1 MSTPTNP
8 AQSSANLFRRLAW
21 QASIP
26 LEIRLAE
33 GEPGAGSGC
42 DRYYIQAPRHSY
54 LPLLIPEIREN
65 LVELALDDQQL
76 ADTREEEWWF
86 EEEPPGEGE
95 TGFAG
100 QGACRWHWPLDLIHL
115 HSLISR
121 PAPAPVPTPTAS
133 SPSSSSLAPSA
144 SPPQPLRLLLHLS
157 HPPAD
162 KLLVSSSP
170 EACRT
175 QWINQL
181 KEADFVRWRNTA
193 KVTSLRKGDL
203 EAGWDGIIQ
212 DDYDL
217 YMRMASRVLPLPIPP
232 PSPAS
237 HSRPPSTDPSANSS
251 GGGGG
256 GPKAESAYTVRALPI
271 KIYLPDNAPVVQE
284 VITPL
289 NLDGKPAT
297 VLSLLRQHL
306 PLLFPPMGPGP
317 FPIAFPVA
325 QGVEL
330 PAEAELAWLASCL
343 AGADGWLRIGIRLV
357 GE

>member
-86 EEEPPGEGE
+86 EEEPLGEGE

-121 PAPAPVPTPTAS
+121 PASAPAPAPPPTAS
-133 SPSSSSLAPSA
+133 SPSSSSLASSP

-203 EAGWDGIIQ
+203 EAGR
-212 DDYDL
+212 L
-217 YMRMASRVLPLPIPP
+217 RPLHAHGLARPPPPDPP

-237 HSRPPSTDPSANSS
+237 HSRPPSTDPSANPSG

-256 GPKAESAYTVRALPI
+256 GPKPESAYTVRALPI
-271 KIYLPDNAPVVQE
+271 KVYLPDNAPVVQE

-289 NLDGKPAT
+289 NLD
-297 VLSLLRQHL
+297 
-306 PLLFPPMGPGP
+306 
-317 FPIAFPVA
+317 
-325 QGVEL
+325 
-330 PAEAELAWLASCL
+330 
-343 AGADGWLRIGIRLV
+343 
-357 GE
+357 

>member
-1 MSTPTNP
+1 
-8 AQSSANLFRRLAW
+8 
-21 QASIP
+21 
-26 LEIRLAE
+26 
-33 GEPGAGSGC
+33 
-42 DRYYIQAPRHSY
+42 
-54 LPLLIPEIREN
+54 
-65 LVELALDDQQL
+65 
-76 ADTREEEWWF
+76 
-86 EEEPPGEGE
+86 
-95 TGFAG
+95 
-100 QGACRWHWPLDLIHL
+100 
-115 HSLISR
+115 
-121 PAPAPVPTPTAS
+121 
-133 SPSSSSLAPSA
+133 
-144 SPPQPLRLLLHLS
+144 
-157 HPPAD
+157 
-162 KLLVSSSP
+162 
-170 EACRT
+170 
-175 QWINQL
+175 
-181 KEADFVRWRNTA
+181 
-193 KVTSLRKGDL
+193 
-203 EAGWDGIIQ
+203 
-212 DDYDL
+212 
-217 YMRMASRVLPLPIPP
+217 MRMASRVLPLPIPP

-289 NLDGKPAT
+289 SLDGESHCEWLGLAWLGGQRCVSSSETCWGLCLGQVGARIHGQVRELATCDLVYSPLHPSPSPSHMPRSLPASRSSPSTLRSPSCARTLRCPLRTLFYPLPIIRGAHYLVPQPRPDSSPNPRSSTPGKPAT

-306 PLLFPPMGPGP
+306 PLLFPPTGPGP